1 MNACFPRSVRL
12 AGLALAGLAS
22 SGLAQE
28 RPSSQHATVS
38 QSVGGTVISID
49 YNRPVARGR
58 VLFGGIVPWG
68 KAWNP
73 GADSA
78 TRIRVSTDVTVNGK
92 PLAAGEY
99 SLWAI
104 PDSTAW
110 TVILSKA
117 AHVFHTPYPAGQDA
131 LRIFVAPRRGAHM
144 ETLGLYFP
152 AVDGSTAVLHLHWGT
167 TIVPLTIRGQ
177 P

>member
-1 MNACFPRSVRL
+1 ML
-12 AGLALAGLAS
+12 AASLVVAAAGAV
-22 SGLAQE
+22 LAQR
-28 RPSSQHATVS
+28 RPPSQHASVS
-38 QSVGGTVISID
+38 QSVGGTEISIE

-58 VLFGGIVPWG
+58 LLFGGVVPWG
-68 KAWNP
+68 KEWNP

-78 TRIRVSTDVTVNGK
+78 TRIRFSSDVIVNGK

-104 PDSTAW
+104 PDSAAW

-117 AHVFHTPYPAGQDA
+117 AHVYHIPYPAGHDA
-131 LRIFVAPRRGAHM
+131 LRIRVAPRQGAHM

-152 AVDGSTAVLHLHWGT
+152 VVDGALAVLNLHWGT
-167 TIVPLTIRGQ
+167 TVVPLTIEGK

>member
-1 MNACFPRSVRL
+1 MTSRLVRPVQF
-12 AGLALAGLAS
+12 AGFVVLGLAS
-22 SGLAQE
+22 SALAQA
-28 RPSSQHATVS
+28 RPASQHATVT
-38 QSVGGTVISID
+38 QSVGGTEITID

-58 VLFGGIVPWG
+58 TLFGGIVPWG
-68 KAWNP
+68 KEWDP

-78 TRIRVSTDVTVNGK
+78 TRIRFSTDVRVNGK
-92 PLAAGEY
+92 PLGAGEY

-104 PDSTAW
+104 PDSLAW

-117 AHVFHTPYPAGQDA
+117 AHVYHTPYPAGQDA
-131 LRIFVAPRRGAHM
+131 FRIRVAPRQSVHM

-152 AVDGSTAVLHLHWGT
+152 VVDGTTAVLRLHWGST
-167 TIVPLTIRGQ
+167 VVQMTIQGQ

>member
-1 MNACFPRSVRL
+1 MNFTLRRSLRL
-12 AGLALAGLAS
+12 IALALLGVANSA
-22 SGLAQE
+22 LAQA
-28 RPSSQHATVS
+28 RPPSQHATVS
-38 QSVGGTVISID
+38 QSVGGTEISVE

-68 KAWNP
+68 KEWDP

-78 TRIRVSTDVTVNGK
+78 TRIRISTNVRVNGK

-104 PDSTAW
+104 PDPTAW
-110 TVILSKA
+110 IVILSKA
-117 AHVFHTPYPAGQDA
+117 AHVYHIPYPAGQDA
-131 LRIFVAPRRGAHM
+131 LRIRVAPRQSSHM

-152 AVDGSTAVLHLHWGT
+152 VVDGSLAVLHLHWGT
-167 TIVPLTIRGQ
+167 TVVPLTIEGQ

>member
-1 MNACFPRSVRL
+1 MNPTARRSL
-12 AGLALAGLAS
+12 YLTALAFLTMAGSVL
-22 SGLAQE
+22 GQN
-28 RPSSQHATVS
+28 RPPSQRATVS
-38 QSVGGTVISID
+38 QTIGGTEITVEYS
-49 YNRPVARGR
+49 RPVARGR

-68 KAWNP
+68 KEWDP

-78 TRIRVSTDVTVNGK
+78 TRIRVSTDVVVNGK

-104 PDSTAW
+104 PDSASW
-110 TVILSKA
+110 TMILSRA
-117 AHVFHTPYPAGQDA
+117 AHVYHIPYPEGKDA
-131 LRIFVAPRRGAHM
+131 LRIRVVPRQGAFM

-152 AVDGSTAVLHLHWGT
+152 VVDGSMAVLNLHWGT
-167 TIVPLTIRGQ
+167 TVVPLTLQGK

>member
-1 MNACFPRSVRL
+1 MRFMFRRTVRL
-12 AGLALAGLAS
+12 TVTLVVTLAS
-22 SGLAQE
+22 ATQAQQ
-28 RPSSQHATVS
+28 RPPSQHAMVS
-38 QSVGGTVISID
+38 QTVGGTEISID

-58 VLFGGIVPWG
+58 LLFGGLVPWR
-68 KAWNP
+68 KEWNP

-78 TRIRVSTDVTVNGK
+78 TRITVSTDVVVNGK
-92 PLAAGEY
+92 PLSAGEY

-117 AHVFHTPYPAGQDA
+117 AHVYHIPYPVGQDA
-131 LRIFVAPRRGAHM
+131 LRIRVSPRRGGPM

-152 AVDGSTAVLHLHWGT
+152 VVDGTVAILNLHWGT
-167 TIVPLTIRGQ
+167 TIVPLTIQGQ